1 MGMVDMAVV
10 LSAAMAGGMLGMIN
24 MEIIFLVAMAARRL
38 LPVIV
43 GDSDTEEPTALTEEA
58 AVAAGTEAVPEDLV
72 VQVIQAQ
79 MTTMSEVEADPLISA
94 DMDPY
99 RYVTLIP
106 KQEMSKCQVLMAV
119 L

>member
-1 MGMVDMAVV
+1 MVFSETEDTEADSLAEAVTKPEV
-10 LSAAMAGGMLGMIN
+10 H
-24 MEIIFLVAMAARRL
+24 RL
-38 LPVIV
+38 LQATVV
-43 GDSDTEEPTALTEEA
+43 ALDMEEPTDVTAAAEA
-58 AVAAGTEAVPEDLV
+58 AAGTEAELPIV
-72 VQVIQAQ
+72 
-79 MTTMSEVEADPLISA
+79 MTAVAGADPLISA